1 MLAQICDA
9 ITNIAGATLMI
20 AEGAGTVK
28 EPARAPLRLLLSS
41 TNHKDTTRALATTK
55 YSPRIPR
62 ISRNQIGS
70 VKFVAEAF
78 AACGTPCLE
87 SKSFSLV
94 I

>member
-28 EPARAPLRLLLSS
+28 EPARAPLRLLRSS
-41 TNHKDTTRALATTK
+41 TNHKDTTRPLATNT
-55 YSPRIPR
+55 RH
-62 ISRNQIGS
+62 GFH
-70 VKFVAEAF
+70 KFYE
-78 AACGTPCLE
+78 
-87 SKSFSLV
+87 